1 MSNIEMYG
9 ICVINLLPLPYF
21 IGFCVALI
29 KISEVHILDAVFV
42 LIILGNY

>member
-1 MSNIEMYG
+1 MSHIE
-9 ICVINLLPLPYF
+9 ICVINLLPLLYF